1 VGFKQVDEPNRERG
15 GPTTMSAGKKPVL
28 PVTVFTD
35 YI

>member
-1 VGFKQVDEPNRERG
+1 MKEKMANCIRG
-15 GPTTMSAGKKPVL
+15 GPTTMHAGKKPVL